1 MGDWVRGDHGLP
13 GAVLCSR
20 AFGQISVQEERSRFP
35 VTVTRSC
42 APCRTA
48 VQRARRAAGPLRHAQ
63 AAMPHASAGIT
74 LHKQRPQTP
83 PPWCTWQLPRSR
95 VPPFPQSGCL
105 PRACKCSMPLAHC
118 ASIRLVILEAH
129 LLLQTFKHRCLA
141 CNECICAV

>member
-1 MGDWVRGDHGLP
+1 MGDWARGDHRLP
-13 GAVLCSR
+13 CNQ

-35 VTVTRSC
+35 GTVTRSC

-83 PPWCTWQLPRSR
+83 PPWCTWQLPRSK
-95 VPPFPQSGCL
+95 VSPFLQIGCL
-105 PRACKCSMPLAHC
+105 PRARENSMPLAHR
-118 ASIRLVILEAH
+118 ASIHSVKREAY
-129 LLLQTFKHRCLA
+129 LLLQTLKHRRLP
-141 CNECICAV
+141 CNECTCAA